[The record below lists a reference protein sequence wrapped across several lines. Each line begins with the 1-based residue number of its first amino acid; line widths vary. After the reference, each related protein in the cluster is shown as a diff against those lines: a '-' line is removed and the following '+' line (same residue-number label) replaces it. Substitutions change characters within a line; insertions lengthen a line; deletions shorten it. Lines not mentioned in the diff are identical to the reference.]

1 MSALLQTPSILLL
14 LELHFHLVL
23 LVGFVLL
30 VALFVLS
37 VTCSCLPG
45 CLRVLACGGQ
55 SSTLTFPQELSACFM
70 GPETGTEAHTD
81 CIFRLLVCMTF
92 DKSLSVFVPPF
103 PYLVMVARTLKELI
117 SNYMQDL
124 VGWILV
130 WSLVE

>member
-1 MSALLQTPSILLL
+1 MPCLLWTPSIPLL
-14 LELHFHLVL
+14 LELYFHLVL

-92 DKSLSVFVPPF
+92 DKSL
-103 PYLVMVARTLKELI
+103 
-117 SNYMQDL
+117 
-124 VGWILV
+124 
-130 WSLVE
+130 